1 MSIKAKFKWSRDI
14 YKSAGE
20 ITYKYMMKN
29 SYRKYIGYLFI
40 GLIALGLF
48 REYKFHDLS
57 ALYLGVILSIYW
69 YYIRSLLYKKR
80 LDKGYKKE
88 GIDGIDMHFN
98 ISKGGI
104 NINGNMIPWRDISL
118 AIIEDRGIVL
128 KRAEGYPFLPVNS
141 FRDKKDIEKFIQ
153 LLNNNGVKVVLL

>member
-1 MSIKAKFKWSRDI
+1 MSIKAEFKWSKDI
-14 YKSAGE
+14 YKTAGE
-20 ITYKYMMKN
+20 ITYKYMMKY
-29 SYRKYIGYLFI
+29 SYKKYIGYLFI
-40 GLIALGLF
+40 GLILLGLY

-69 YYIRSLLYKKR
+69 YYIRAFLYKKR

-88 GIDGIDMHFN
+88 GIDGINMHFN

-141 FRDKKDIEKFIQ
+141 FKSQEDIEEFIN
-153 LLNNNGVKVVLL
+153 LLGKNRVKVVLL

>member
-1 MSIKAKFKWSRDI
+1 MSIKAGFKWSKDI

-20 ITYKYMMKN
+20 ITYKYTMQY
-29 SYRKYIGYLFI
+29 SYKKYVGYLFI
-40 GLIALGLF
+40 GLILLGLF
-48 REYKFHDLS
+48 REYKFNDLS

-69 YYIRSLLYKKR
+69 YYVRTLLYKKR

-88 GIDGIDMHFN
+88 GINGANMQFE

-104 NINGNMIPWRDISL
+104 NINGNMIPWRGISL

-128 KRAEGYPFLPVNS
+128 KRAEGYPFLPVGS
-141 FRDKKDIEKFIQ
+141 FKSEKDIKEFIQ
-153 LLNNNGVKVVLL
+153 LLDKNEVKVVIL

>member
-1 MSIKAKFKWSRDI
+1 MSIKAEFKWSRDI

-29 SYRKYIGYLFI
+29 SYKKYIGYLFI
-40 GLIALGLF
+40 GLILLGLF

-69 YYIRSLLYKKR
+69 YYIRSFLYKKR

-88 GIDGIDMHFN
+88 SLDGINMRFN

-104 NINGNMIPWRDISL
+104 NINGNMIAWKDISL
-118 AIIEDRGIVL
+118 AIIEDRGVVL
-128 KRAEGYPFLPVNS
+128 KRAEGFPFLPVNS
-141 FRDKKDIEKFIQ
+141 FEKQKDIEKFIQ
-153 LLNNNGVKVVLL
+153 LLDKNGVKIVLV

>member
-1 MSIKAKFKWSRDI
+1 MSIKAEFKWSKDI
-14 YKSAGE
+14 YKTAGE
-20 ITYKYMMKN
+20 ITYKYMMKY
-29 SYRKYIGYLFI
+29 SYKKYIGYLFI
-40 GLIALGLF
+40 GLILLGLY

-57 ALYLGVILSIYW
+57 VLYLGVILSIYW
-69 YYIRSLLYKKR
+69 YYIRSFLYKIR

-88 GIDGIDMHFN
+88 GIDGIDMRFN

-104 NINGNMIPWRDISL
+104 NINGNMIPWSNISL

-141 FRDKKDIEKFIQ
+141 FKSQKDIEEFIE
-153 LLNNNGVKVVLL
+153 LLEKNGVKVIVL